1 LNEIQ
6 ELQEGELR
14 NQAKE
19 IVKGEEMITLF
30 TVNTFQK
37 LGTFPKM
44 RCTTLTTYHAD

>member
-1 LNEIQ
+1 LK
-6 ELQEGELR
+6 

-37 LGTFPKM
+37 LGTFPKKLATFDQSKKTI
-44 RCTTLTTYHAD
+44 RQR